1 MEPINA
7 NQQKLQDVEDSTEN
21 RLKVS
26 ETLIVGIDIGNDND
40 ISVLQVMRYSKGVR
54 TVINTLYGSDAI
66 NAYCKLTNT
75 NGYGIL
81 SSINGLSPNMIR
93 HSLGLADFIPKE
105 EIEK

>member
-40 ISVLQVMRYSKGVR
+40 ISVLQVMRYSKGVQ

-66 NAYCKLTNT
+66 NVYCKLTN
-75 NGYGIL
+75 
-81 SSINGLSPNMIR
+81 PNMIR

-105 EIEK
+105 EIKK